1 MVKCPICQEEVENF
15 IEHLLDSDECLN
27 EIKVWVRKTKVT
39 FKGMTDWLFNLI
51 ELTLD
56 EIRRTRRG

>member
-27 EIKVWVRKTKVT
+27 EIKVWVRKTKV
-39 FKGMTDWLFNLI
+39 LSLI
-51 ELTLD
+51 H
-56 EIRRTRRG
+56 I